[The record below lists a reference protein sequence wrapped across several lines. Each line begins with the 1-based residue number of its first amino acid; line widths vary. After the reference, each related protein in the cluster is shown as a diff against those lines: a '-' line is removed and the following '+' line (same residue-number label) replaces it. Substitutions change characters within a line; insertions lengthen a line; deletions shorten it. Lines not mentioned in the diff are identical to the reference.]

1 MSARRDGALRS
12 VDDPEAI
19 HVAVS
24 SATRRCGFLTIA
36 AYHGRMTAHSDT
48 TELWKSGRQSV
59 RNLVCE
65 SHGPFLGT
73 QIHLSGYPTYQE
85 LRTP

>member
-36 AYHGRMTAHSDT
+36 ADDGALGHNRIMEEWATIRSEAS
-48 TELWKSGRQSV
+48 L
-59 RNLVCE
+59 RNTRFTDSIRADADSPAE
-65 SHGPFLGT
+65 S
-73 QIHLSGYPTYQE
+73 
-85 LRTP
+85 